1 MGMDQDRRRAP
12 RIPKLMRFVLLWKR
26 VEEGAFSTDA
36 SRYGIFLRSAV
47 MPPVGS
53 PITLVVP
60 DGDSTD
66 NCVRM
71 YGTVTRHVRR
81 GDPMNPLGGI
91 GIELERISSPDGVE
105 PVRKLLVSLLS
116 NNAPAEMDSISGPVT
131 VFLPDFRVE
140 GGLGDETS
148 GHAASPT
155 MPEPRAEPVKT
166 SFTVFC
172 KWRNM
177 IIQAELCSLSM
188 EQAILKGLTVRPM
201 VGDPVH
207 IRILSHQL
215 QGFDGTQFAA
225 NIDQINYDGLTDQS
239 TVSLALDPGASG
251 IDIRRLMDALRA
263 QIKTDPEVERMDT
276 ATHTAA
282 ETPPP
287 LPDVARGQNDE

>member
-1 MGMDQDRRRAP
+1 
-12 RIPKLMRFVLLWKR
+12 MRFVLLWKR

-53 PITLVVP
+53 PITLLVP

-66 NCVRM
+66 NCVRL

-105 PVRKLLVSLLS
+105 PVRRLLVSLLS
-116 NNAPAEMDSISGPVT
+116 NTAPTEMTNIPGPVT

-140 GGLGDETS
+140 GGLDEETS
-148 GHAASPT
+148 TNATAPVT
-155 MPEPRAEPVKT
+155 PEPRVEPVKT

-188 EQAILKGLTVRPM
+188 EQTILKGLTVRPM

-225 NIDQINYDGLTDQS
+225 SIDQISYDGLTDQS
-239 TVSLALDPGASG
+239 TVSLALDPGAAG

-263 QIKTDPEVERMDT
+263 REETAPEAEPVDT
-276 ATHTAA
+276 LVQTTA
-282 ETPPP
+282 EMPPP
-287 LPDVARGQNDE
+287 LPDVSKGQDDD